1 MAKAKKLSAQRLL
14 NKVAST
20 LKLDDFG
27 DPRFVAEYT
36 HAMETIDDELNLS
49 PTGVAITEE
58 FAERSLTNLLRMQRD
73 LKAHPEIHDEVLAPP
88 IVVTGFAR
96 SGTTK
101 MQRLLSVNPYAQKLA
116 LWKLLN
122 HAPFDGAPLNQLR
135 GLDPRIAWAEAVIQA
150 SQQAAPEMWAAH
162 PTPPLDAE
170 EDFLLHDL
178 TMISPTVGMRVGARH
193 YMNACT
199 PMNPRVYEFLRT
211 ALKYL
216 QWQSGDPGR
225 ATKPWILKSP
235 IHIGNL
241 VLLQKIFP
249 GAKIVHCHRDAETSL
264 ASTASLDELSRKMY
278 EDHLDLTSI
287 GTGAMEYWG
296 REWQRN
302 LETRSQLAPG
312 SFCDIRFEDVNKN
325 ALAVAEK
332 VCVFAGLTFDDAARN
347 AIAQWEAAN
356 PRHKAGTHVY
366 NGADYGLTRERV
378 RKAYAAYYDYFAGSD
393 ILK

>member
-1 MAKAKKLSAQRLL
+1 MAKAKKLSADRLL
-14 NKVAST
+14 TKVTGT

-27 DPRFVAEYT
+27 DDRFVAEYT
-36 HAMETIDDELNLS
+36 HAMAAIDDELKLS
-49 PTGVAITEE
+49 PSGIAIIEE

-73 LKAHPEIHDEVLAPP
+73 LKAHPEIDDEVLAPP
-88 IVVTGFAR
+88 IVVTGFVR

-101 MQRLLSVNPYAQKLA
+101 MQRLLSVSPHAQKLA

-122 HAPFDGAPLNQLR
+122 HAPFDDAPA
-135 GLDPRIAWAEAVIQA
+135 GGPDPRIAWAEAVIQA
-150 SQQAAPEMWAAH
+150 SQQAVPEMWAAH

-178 TMISPTVGMRVGARH
+178 TMISPTVGMRCGARH

-211 ALKYL
+211 ALQYL

-241 VLLQKIFP
+241 VLLQKVFP
-249 GAKIVHCHRDAETSL
+249 GAKIVHCHRDAEVSL
-264 ASTASLDELSRKMY
+264 ASTASLDVLSRKMY

-302 LETRSQLAPG
+302 LETRSQLTPG

-332 VCVFAGLTFDDAARN
+332 VCAFAGLTFDDAARN

-356 PRHKAGTHVY
+356 PRHKGGTHVY

-378 RKAYAAYYDYFAGSD
+378 HKAYAAYYDYFAGSD